1 MEIHRPLVT
10 INTCM
15 TKYITHWTVAFVTAF
30 IMIGF
35 HYNDSS
41 VVQTARLKS
50 FDILQSTDQPTLSQ
64 DVAVVT
70 IDEAA
75 IEKYGQW
82 PWKRE
87 VLADI
92 IWKLREAG
100 AGIIVMPI
108 IMSEPDR
115 LGGDIALAEAL
126 AGNGVVISQT
136 GSTQANRNSVP
147 RGIAKIGD
155 PLPYMFEWPGM
166 LGPIPLLGENADGVG
181 VLNTNP
187 EIDGVVRRV
196 PLLMR
201 VGDDTYPALAVE
213 VIRVATGAPS
223 YQVKEAGGGIEA
235 IRVPGYPIIK
245 TDPNGQIWLRWNK
258 EFETISVVSDDYSML
273 AGKTVIIGVTA
284 EGIGGLI
291 ASPTGPQANYI
302 PAAVTLQTVIDGD
315 QIQRP
320 YWALL
325 VELITTAV
333 LGIALVL
340 LGRFAPYWLAG
351 GSIVV
356 FVGGLAYAVYYAWT
370 THLYLLDA
378 TMPIVT
384 VVLVGLHA
392 VFNRFV
398 SEYFQKQAIKKQ
410 FAGYASPTVVRMLQ
424 ENPALIKDGI
434 KKEVSICFSDLRG
447 FTPLGESFGDDV
459 KGLTKIMNGYMDAI
473 TQPILDADGMVI
485 KYIGDASMHIHNAPI
500 DDPNHPKTAVQCGLD
515 MLKAV
520 EIFNE
525 KITSEGR
532 PPVGMGA
539 GINTGLGY
547 LGEMGSTQRHS
558 YDVLGDAVSTAA
570 RIESKC
576 KEYGCVL
583 LVGDATYQQTKDDFF
598 YLKIDDLAVKGKTVG
613 IGIWTVLD
621 GMNNKSDVKS
631 KQMHEQM
638 YEAYLAQ
645 KFDEAI
651 YICERLERHF
661 NGRMAGY
668 YDMWIER
675 CKYQK
680 TQKLPK
686 DWNGVF
692 IATTK

>member
-1 MEIHRPLVT
+1 
-10 INTCM
+10 M
-15 TKYITHWTVAFVTAF
+15 TKYITHWTVAFITAF
-30 IMIGF
+30 IMIGL

-41 VVQTARLKS
+41 VVQTARLKQ
-50 FDILQSTDQPTLSQ
+50 FDILQQTDQPILSQ
-64 DVAVVT
+64 DVSIVT

-82 PWKRE
+82 PWKRD

-115 LGGDIALAEAL
+115 LGGDMDLAEAL
-126 AGNGVVISQT
+126 AGNGVVIAQT
-136 GSTQANRNSVP
+136 GSTQADRNSVP

-166 LGPIPLLGENADGVG
+166 LGPIPLLGENAEGVG
-181 VLNTNP
+181 VLNTAP

-201 VGDDTYPALAVE
+201 VREATYPALAVE
-213 VIRVATGAPS
+213 VIRVATGNPS

-258 EFETISVVSDDYSML
+258 QFESISVASDDYSML
-273 AGKTVIIGVTA
+273 EGKTVIIGVTA
-284 EGIGGLI
+284 EGIGGTI
-291 ASPTGPQANYI
+291 ASPTGPQYNYM
-302 PAAVTLQTVIDGD
+302 PAAVTLQTVMDGD

-351 GSIVV
+351 GSIIV

-370 THLYLLDA
+370 THLYLLDV
-378 TMPIVT
+378 TVPIVT

-410 FAGYASPTVVRMLQ
+410 FGGYASPTVVKLLQ
-424 ENPALIKDGI
+424 ENPSLIKDGQ
-434 KKEVSICFSDLRG
+434 KKEVSIVFSDLRG

-459 KGLTKIMNGYMDAI
+459 KGLTKIMNGYMDSI
-473 TQPILDADGMVI
+473 TQPVLDSDGMII

-500 DDPNHPKTAVQCGLD
+500 DDVNHAKTAVQCGLD

-520 EIFNE
+520 EKFNE
-525 KITSEGR
+525 EVIKPEGR

-547 LGEMGSTQRHS
+547 IGEMGSTARHS

-576 KEYGCVL
+576 KEYGCLL
-583 LVGDATYQQTKDDFF
+583 LVGGATVEQCKDDFF
-598 YLKIDDLAVKGKTVG
+598 FLKIDDLAVKGKTVG
-613 IGIWTVLD
+613 ISIYTVLD
-621 GMNNKSDVKS
+621 GVRPAWKSAKKHHD
-631 KQMHEQM
+631 QMHELYRQQM
-638 YEAYLAQ
+638 FTEAAAQ
-645 KFDEAI
+645 CKLIRRNFDG
-651 YICERLERHF
+651 RLE
-661 NGRMAGY
+661 GY

-675 CKYQK
+675 CEFMA
-680 TQKLPK
+680 TQDLPE

-692 IATTK
+692 ISTSK

>member
-1 MEIHRPLVT
+1 MKIA
-10 INTCM
+10 
-15 TKYITHWTVAFVTAF
+15 THWAWAFITVLLVTAF
-30 IMIGF
+30 
-35 HYNDSS
+35 HYSNNF
-41 VVQTARLKS
+41 VVETARLKS
-50 FDILQSTDQPTLSQ
+50 FDLLQQYDEPIQSRDIAI
-64 DVAVVT
+64 VE
-70 IDEAA
+70 IDEHA

-82 PWKRE
+82 PWKRD

-115 LGGDIALAEAL
+115 LGGDIELAEAL
-126 AGNGVVISQT
+126 AGNGVVIAQT

-181 VLNTNP
+181 VLNTFP

-201 VGDDTYPALAVE
+201 IGDDTYPALAVE
-213 VIRVATGAPS
+213 VIRVATGNPS
-223 YQVKEAGGGIEA
+223 YQVKANQGGIEKV
-235 IRVPGYPIIK
+235 RVPGFPIIT

-258 EFETISVVSDDYSML
+258 DFETISVADNDLSTV
-273 AGKTVIIGVTA
+273 AGKTVIVGVTA
-284 EGIGGLI
+284 EGIGGMI
-291 ASPTGPQANYI
+291 SSPTGPKYNYI
-302 PAAVTLQTVIDGD
+302 PSAVMLQTVIDGD

-320 YWALL
+320 YWAFLAELL
-325 VELITTAV
+325 TTAI
-333 LGIALVL
+333 LGLLLVL
-340 LGRFAPYWLAG
+340 LARFTPYYIVG
-351 GSIVV
+351 GSILL
-356 FVGGLAYAVYYAWT
+356 FSGSLAYGALYAWQEY
-370 THLYLLDA
+370 LYLLDV
-378 TMPIVT
+378 TMPVIT
-384 VVLVGLHA
+384 VLIVGLHA

-398 SEYFQKQAIKKQ
+398 SEYTQKQAIKKQ
-410 FAGYASPTVVRMLQ
+410 FAGYASPTVVRLLQ
-424 ENPALIKDGI
+424 ENPSLIKEGM
-434 KKEVSICFSDLRG
+434 KKEVSILFSDLRG

-473 TQPILDADGMVI
+473 TQPILDSDGMVI

-500 DDPNHPKTAVQCGLD
+500 DDPEHPKTAIQCGLN
-515 MLKAV
+515 MLSAV
-520 EIFNE
+520 EKFND
-525 KITSEGR
+525 KITAEGR

-547 LGEMGSTQRHS
+547 LGEMGSTARHS

-576 KEYGCVL
+576 KEYGCLL
-583 LVGDATYQQTKDDFF
+583 LVGESTYKETKDDFF
-598 YLKIDDLAVKGKTVG
+598 YLKVDDLQVKGKSVG
-613 IGIWTVLD
+613 LSIYTVLD
-621 GMNNKSDVKS
+621 LEGTHAQKKS
-631 KQMHEQM
+631 QEMHERM
-638 YEAYLAQ
+638 HDAYKEQ

-651 YICERLERHF
+651 YICERLKRHF
-661 NGRMAGY
+661 NAKMQGY

-675 CKYQK
+675 CEYMK
-680 TQKLPK
+680 TQDLPK

-692 IATTK
+692 IATSK